1 MEIAI
6 ERLSALSR
14 IINGHQVPGWESKSL
29 LLGQNIEDIRQ
40 FLQETCEQLRMRV
53 NGDKTQLIS
62 KASTINLKT
71 LYSTA
76 DIDMYTLGLDRAG
89 IELSRGV
96 REQRDAGGF
105 DRELARRI
113 YESVDY
119 ILRLLRDT

>member
-14 IINGHQVPGWESKSL
+14 IINGHQVPGWELESL

-40 FLQETCEQLRMRV
+40 FLQETCEQLEMRV

-76 DIDMYTLGLDRAG
+76 DINMYTLGLDRAG
-89 IELSRGV
+89 MKLSRGV